1 MDYRIDRS
9 SPTSTTGLRRVR
21 TRLEQTGFWG
31 SVLLPLAYL
40 PVLYG
45 TSGETRVLSLTGIL
59 TIHVICLVLG
69 HDYSR

>member
-9 SPTSTTGLRRVR
+9 SPTSMTGLRRVR

-45 TSGETRVLSLTGIL
+45 TSGESRAVAIAGIL
-59 TIHVICLVLG
+59 AIHVICLVLG